1 MFSLRFVWEK
11 LHGVRY
17 KVFLGLSVYTLSA
30 LLVIANP
37 FLSRFLIDDAIRGGK
52 TEWILPLVLIMVG
65 IVLLKGLFHIFTV
78 VMLEQASQKMLI
90 NIRMSVFNNL
100 QHQEMAFFDRVRT
113 GDIITRVTGDL
124 EYLRHFIAYVIYAI
138 LGAAVM
144 AIASLALL
152 FSASW
157 QLTLAFLAFIPVIVF
172 ISRLYNRKIKPLYR
186 NNREMLS
193 RLNTQASENI
203 DGNRVVKA
211 FSREEFEKEKFD
223 RASGA
228 YRDAQLKA
236 AMANLK
242 FAPMMS
248 FFSQSLTVI
257 AILLGGYLCI
267 KGKMTV
273 GELSMFVSL
282 EATIS
287 SIIAN
292 IPNHINE
299 LTQFHVS
306 AMKVVQICEASPLI
320 SDRDSAQSLA
330 EGERLKGNITFDHVS
345 FRYKKGGTVLED
357 VSFSIK
363 AGETVAIMGPT
374 GCGKTT
380 LINLLV
386 RFYDTT
392 KGKVLLDGVDVRDL
406 RLCDIHRSIGIAT
419 QDVFLFSDTVDSN
432 IAFFDVNQSE
442 EDVVKYASL
451 AAADDFIRRMPQGY
465 ETIVGERGVGLS
477 GGQRQRVALARALAA
492 EPSILVLDDTTSA
505 VDMETEKYIQ
515 HSLDNLPFSCTKIIV
530 AQRISSVRHADKI
543 IIMQDRNITVGTH
556 ESLAQTCAYYRELC
570 ELQDVANLPSFT
582 GEVHSYDPQPV

>member
-1 MFSLRFVWEK
+1 FHMVT
-11 LHGVRY
+11 
-17 KVFLGLSVYTLSA
+17 VFM
-30 LLVIANP
+30 I
-37 FLSRFLIDDAIRGGK
+37 
-52 TEWILPLVLIMVG
+52 
-65 IVLLKGLFHIFTV
+65 
-78 VMLEQASQKMLI
+78 EQASQKLLI
-90 NIRMSVFNNL
+90 NIRMSIFNNL
-100 QHQEMAFFDRVRT
+100 QHKEMAGCDRVRP

-124 EYLRHFIAYVIYAI
+124 DYLRHFVAYVIYVI
-138 LGAAVM
+138 LGAVVM
-144 AIASLALL
+144 TVASLVLL

-157 QLTLAFLAFIPVIVF
+157 QLTLAFLALVPLPVPV
-172 ISRLYNRKIKPLYR
+172 SMLYNKKIKPLYR

-242 FAPMMS
+242 FGPLMS

-282 EATIS
+282 EGTLAA
-287 SIIAN
+287 IIVS

-320 SDRDSAQSLA
+320 ADRDNALA
-330 EGERLKGNITFDHVS
+330 LEPGQRLKGDITFDHVS
-345 FRYKKGGTVLED
+345 FRYKKGGIVLDD

-386 RFYDTT
+386 RFYDVTS
-392 KGKVLLDGVDVRDL
+392 GKVLLDGVDVRDL
-406 RLCDIHRSIGIAT
+406 RLRDIHRSIGIAT

-442 EDVVKYASL
+442 EKVVEYATL
-451 AAADDFIRRMPQGY
+451 AAADGFIRKMPQGY

-492 EPSILVLDDTTSA
+492 EPSVLVLDDTTSA
-505 VDMETEKYIQ
+505 VDMDTEKYIQ
-515 HSLDNLPFSCTKIIV
+515 SSLANLPFECTKIIV

-543 IIMQDRNITVGTH
+543 IIMQDKKITVGTH
-556 ESLAQTCAYYRELC
+556 DSLAQSCAYYRELC
-570 ELQDVANLPSFT
+570 ELQDVANLPAFT
-582 GEVHSYDPQPV
+582 GEVNFCDPQPV